1 MAASSIVISG
11 SASQSV
17 TLFFL
22 AISLRVLLYPKR
34 FPMSAPSVDVCAPKT
49 NPLAKLIEVTASSI

>member
-1 MAASSIVISG
+1 
-11 SASQSV
+11 
-17 TLFFL
+17 
-22 AISLRVLLYPKR
+22 LLYPKR